1 MRILFAGTPEIA
13 CPALAALVEEQIAS
27 GGRVCELAGV
37 LTNMDA
43 AKGRRGDV
51 QPSAVCAAAERHSVR
66 LGAAGCAPLT
76 IFQFERLAAAETA
89 HIKALNCDLLV
100 SFAYGK
106 IFPSEFLESFSMGGI
121 NIHPSLLPKY
131 RGPSPIQTAILN
143 MEAETG
149 ITIQR
154 LSAELDAGNILA
166 QEAFPLSGTET
177 SSALSTIAAER
188 GTAMLI
194 RLIRA
199 LAAGEA
205 AATERAQDAAQA
217 TFCEK
222 LNRDSGRID
231 WGKSARTIDAQIRAL
246 SPEILCRTQHGERT
260 LYILEGRVFYGTI
273 EPALTAAVGNHLP
286 APIPGTVLG
295 QYKKEGVL
303 IQCGE
308 GVYAARVLQ
317 YGAKKALDFRAF
329 MNGAKN
335 FTGTVLS

>member
-13 CPALAALVEEQIAS
+13 CPSMAALAEEQIAS
-27 GGRVCELAGV
+27 GGRICELAGV

-43 AKGRRGDV
+43 AKGRRGAV
-51 QPSAVCAAAERHSVR
+51 QPSAVAAAAERHSAR
-66 LGAAGCAPLT
+66 LSAAGFPPLT
-76 IFQFERLAAAETA
+76 IFKFERLTAAETA
-89 HIKALNCDLLV
+89 RITALNYDLLV

-106 IFPSEFLESFSMGGI
+106 IFPPEFLESFSMGGI

-143 MEAETG
+143 MEAKTG

-154 LSAELDAGNILA
+154 LAAELDAGNILA
-166 QEAFPLSGTET
+166 QEVFPLSGTET
-177 SSALSTIAAER
+177 SGALSAIAAER
-188 GTAMLI
+188 GAALLVP
-194 RLIRA
+194 LIRA

-205 AATERAQDAAQA
+205 PERAQDTAQA

-231 WGKSARTIDAQIRAL
+231 WGKSARAIDAQIRAL
-246 SPEILCRTQHGERT
+246 SPEILCHTQHGERT
-260 LYILEGRVFYGTI
+260 LYILEGRGLYGII
-273 EPALTAAVGNHLP
+273 EPVNKADAGEPVP
-286 APIPGTVLG
+286 APGTVLG
-295 QYKKEGVL
+295 QHKKEGVL

-308 GVYAARVLQ
+308 GVYAARILQ

-329 MNGAKN
+329 LNGAKN
-335 FTGTVLS
+335 FTGTLLS